1 MSYSTGLP
9 PPNALSMPHTNNNPR
24 IPWGRTNPHPAKW
37 RVQCSNPQ
45 AEKIIAEVYAEFV
58 KLHSMDYNMRI
69 ELQMRKDVQARLE
82 TQLQYQSRC
91 LQAAEKQA
99 SDLRE
104 RISILEVELACQM
117 QEHLQ

>member
-1 MSYSTGLP
+1 MSFSTNLP
-9 PPNALSMPHTNNNPR
+9 PPDAPSMPQTNNITRLPR
-24 IPWGRTNPHPAKW
+24 GRTHPAKW

-91 LQAAEKQA
+91 LQEAEKQA
-99 SDLRE
+99 FDLRE
-104 RISILEVELACQM
+104 RIRILEVELAYQK
-117 QEHLQ
+117 QEHL